1 MKKFLG
7 ILVLGLGLVFSTPSF
22 AASSLTDKD
31 LENMDTSKSRF
42 EGLIDFFKESSEN
55 KIPIDPDAAALEFG
69 YKSFEEFAKEYFR
82 VMETPK
88 SLKVNDVREFL
99 KGADE
104 TVIIDQSD
112 ENLDK
117 LLSLIMKDK
126 VYKKRQTYTKFF
138 KKGKSRKGDKIEQMA
153 LAVYLNYEK
162 EMAKITK
169 NPDLKKISPLTWG
182 WGMSWGSSQYQPYGW
197 AFKECKKDVKKH
209 KMFGGECIIVDWR
222 SPITGEI
229 KNMLKPSER
238 DTVPGA
244 HRIKDSLLSTIERI
258 AARNEKLRKEKLKPK
273 KEKKKEV
280 AKATD
285 QTEKA
290 KSTIDLTIPVQV
302 YIVQVNKKEYKTTT
316 TPEDVKNDFKVV
328 NSLWNNQGIQFEL
341 IDIVKSEGNTKS
353 LKKDI
358 KWVKEKYLKSL
369 AIDSKEGKVKSDEP
383 KRITYWKMM
392 HKLIKGTTNRN
403 ENAINLFYVPYLP
416 GHFMCGVAYSYSTV
430 IDSSF
435 DQYKRQNAGYAIIGE
450 QSTCESGKTTAHEI
464 GHMFSLGHKE
474 TTNVDLMMWGDGE
487 RINSWQAD
495 KLRKYHNKYLN
506 KTLALN

>member
-138 KKGKSRKGDKIEQMA
+138 KKGKSKKGDKIERMA

-169 NPDLKKISPLTWG
+169 NPDLKK
-182 WGMSWGSSQYQPYGW
+182 M
-197 AFKECKKDVKKH
+197 E
-209 KMFGGECIIVDWR
+209 
-222 SPITGEI
+222 
-229 KNMLKPSER
+229 
-238 DTVPGA
+238 
-244 HRIKDSLLSTIERI
+244 
-258 AARNEKLRKEKLKPK
+258 
-273 KEKKKEV
+273 
-280 AKATD
+280 
-285 QTEKA
+285 
-290 KSTIDLTIPVQV
+290 
-302 YIVQVNKKEYKTTT
+302 
-316 TPEDVKNDFKVV
+316 
-328 NSLWNNQGIQFEL
+328 
-341 IDIVKSEGNTKS
+341 
-353 LKKDI
+353 
-358 KWVKEKYLKSL
+358 
-369 AIDSKEGKVKSDEP
+369 
-383 KRITYWKMM
+383 
-392 HKLIKGTTNRN
+392 
-403 ENAINLFYVPYLP
+403 
-416 GHFMCGVAYSYSTV
+416 
-430 IDSSF
+430 
-435 DQYKRQNAGYAIIGE
+435 
-450 QSTCESGKTTAHEI
+450 
-464 GHMFSLGHKE
+464 
-474 TTNVDLMMWGDGE
+474 
-487 RINSWQAD
+487 
-495 KLRKYHNKYLN
+495 
-506 KTLALN
+506 